1 MAVLG
6 MLREIVIGGA
16 LLFSAPVAYADD
28 CLLFG
33 ATEDILGHQV
43 GQKFTEVL
51 ATQNICAKMSYL
63 PAAQSE
69 RMFINGQI
77 DGELMRVINFGDYE
91 QLGMLRIPIP
101 VIEGEGL
108 LVSYDPTLQTIKQ
121 MNGRALGVFRGME
134 WQLDISGTYE
144 NIIILPNYEIMV
156 DMLIGGRVDAIL
168 IDSQSIRQF
177 AGRLDSAAITMLMR
191 RNVFAW
197 IRPEHK
203 RLLPAISDA
212 LQEFHAS
219 GGSFFEQTQ

>member
-16 LLFSAPVAYADD
+16 LMFSAPVAFADD

-33 ATEDILGHQV
+33 ATEDVLGRQV
-43 GQKFTEVL
+43 GEKFTEVL
-51 ATQNICAKMSYL
+51 AAQSICAKMSYL

-69 RMFINGQI
+69 RMFLTGQI
-77 DGELMRVINFGDYE
+77 DGELMRVINFGNYE
-91 QLGMLRIPIP
+91 QRGMLRIPIP

-108 LVSYDPTLQTIKQ
+108 MVSYDPSLQTINQ
-121 MNGRALGVFRGME
+121 MKGRTLGILRGME
-134 WQLDISGTYE
+134 WQLDISGTYD
-144 NIIILPNYEIMV
+144 NVMALPSYEIMV

-168 IDSQSIRQF
+168 IDGQSIREF
-177 AGRLDSAAITMLMR
+177 DGRLDDAAITMLMR

-197 IRPEHK
+197 IRPEHR

-212 LQEFHAS
+212 LQDFHAS
-219 GGSFFEQTQ
+219 GGDFFAQTQ